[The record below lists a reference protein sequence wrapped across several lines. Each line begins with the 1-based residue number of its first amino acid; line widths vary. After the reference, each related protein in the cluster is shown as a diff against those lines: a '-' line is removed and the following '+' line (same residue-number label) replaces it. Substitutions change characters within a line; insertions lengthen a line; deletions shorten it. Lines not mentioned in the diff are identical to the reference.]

1 MIQRLIAIFRKE
13 LRESLRDKR
22 SLTAAAT
29 FAIAGPVLVAGMLS
43 IVADKQTRTEPI
55 EVAVTGATH
64 APDLIAFLTGQD
76 VIVEAPDA
84 ATDVR
89 MVIPVDYGTRFAEGR
104 LIRIEVIAD
113 RSRTGAR
120 RDASRVERLI
130 TTYSAELG
138 QLRLLMRGV
147 APSVV
152 RPVVVDGKDTASA
165 EARSTTVLGLLGIY
179 FLLAAFVGSMAVA
192 IDSSAGERERNSLE
206 VLMAQPVSPL
216 AVFSGKWVNAL
227 LFGTLGIAM
236 ALLASRLA
244 FSQVPLTQI
253 GITWS
258 LDATA
263 MGLMLLGLL
272 PLAGFAA
279 ALQLSLAMW
288 AKTFKEA
295 SAYLNM
301 LSFIPAIVAFVVVFQ
316 EIEPETWMYAVPVLG
331 HQQMLTTMMRA
342 EPLSL
347 ADIVLLTSGTGAIT
361 AAIIFAG
368 ARMLTRERIVF
379 GQLD

>member
-1 MIQRLIAIFRKE
+1 MIQRILAIFRKE
-13 LRESLRDKR
+13 LRESLRDRR
-22 SLTAAAT
+22 SLTAAVT
-29 FAIAGPVLVAGMLS
+29 FAIAGPVLVAAMLS
-43 IVADKQTRTEPI
+43 IVADKSSRTEPI
-55 EVAVTGATH
+55 EVAVSGAVH
-64 APDLIAFLTGQD
+64 APDLIAFLADRDVVIEPADAEQD
-76 VIVEAPDA
+76 LS
-84 ATDVR
+84 
-89 MVIPVDYGTRFAEGR
+89 MVVPEDYAERFSEGR
-104 LIRIEVIAD
+104 TIRIEIIAD

-120 RDASRVERLI
+120 RDAGRLEQLVAG
-130 TTYSAELG
+130 YSAQLG
-138 QLRLLMRGV
+138 QLRLMMRGV

-152 RPVVVDGKDTASA
+152 QPIIVDGKDTASA
-165 EARSTTVLGLLGIY
+165 EARSTTILGLLGVY

-216 AVFSGKWVNAL
+216 AVFGGKWLNAL

-244 FSQVPLTQI
+244 FTQVPLTQI

-258 LDATA
+258 LDAGV
-263 MGLMLLGLL
+263 MVVMLLGLV

-279 ALQLSLAMW
+279 AVQLGLAMW

-301 LSFIPAIVAFVVVFQ
+301 LSFIPAVVAFVVVIQ
-316 EIEPETWMYAVPVLG
+316 EVEPETWMFAVPVLG
-331 HQQMLTTMMRA
+331 HQQMLTTIMRA
-342 EPLSL
+342 EALSPVDVGL
-347 ADIVLLTSGTGAIT
+347 LVVGTVLIT
-361 AAIIFAG
+361 VGLIAAG

>member
-1 MIQRLIAIFRKE
+1 MIRRLVAIFRKE

-22 SLTAAAT
+22 SLTAAVT
-29 FAIAGPVLVAGMLS
+29 FAIAGPVLVAGSLA
-43 IVADKQTRTEPI
+43 IVADKQTSTEPI
-55 EVAVTGATH
+55 PVAVTGAVH
-64 APDLIAFLTGQD
+64 ARDLMAYLTERD
-76 VIVEAPDA
+76 VVVEPPDA
-84 ATDVR
+84 ATDLR
-89 MVIPVDYGTRFAEGR
+89 MVIPDDYASRFAEGR
-104 LIRIEVIAD
+104 IIRIKVIAD

-120 RDASRVERLI
+120 RDAGRLERLVRG
-130 TTYSAELG
+130 YSAELG
-138 QLRLLMRGV
+138 QLRLLLRGV
-147 APSVV
+147 SPSVV
-152 RPVVVDGKDTASA
+152 QPVIVDGKDTASA

-192 IDSSAGERERNSLE
+192 IDASAGERERNSLE

-216 AVFSGKWVNAL
+216 AVFAGKWLNAL
-227 LFGTLGIAM
+227 LFGVLGIAM

-244 FSQVPLTQI
+244 FTQVPLTQI

-258 LDATA
+258 LDLPV
-263 MGLMLLGLL
+263 MGLMLLGLV

-301 LSFIPAIVAFVVVFQ
+301 LSFIPAVVAFVVVFQ
-316 EIEPETWMYAVPVLG
+316 EIEPEAWMYAVPVLG
-331 HQQMLTTMMRA
+331 HQQLLTTVMRA
-342 EPLSL
+342 EPLSVT
-347 ADIVLLTSGTGAIT
+347 DVTLLVAGTTLVTIAL
-361 AAIIFAG
+361 IIAG